1 MRIGQLIKRAAKSLK
16 APSRELSHGYRN
28 ATEVT
33 EARIAQIVAQSPS
46 DRSKVAI
53 KDTLCP
59 ADHRTHA
66 FQTVGLALSNP
77 LRGKR
82 FAIEFCCTPVPFRLV
97 PTKFVNALT
106 VPMYVV

>member
-46 DRSKVAI
+46 DRS
-53 KDTLCP
+53 
-59 ADHRTHA
+59 
-66 FQTVGLALSNP
+66 S
-77 LRGKR
+77 
-82 FAIEFCCTPVPFRLV
+82 LV